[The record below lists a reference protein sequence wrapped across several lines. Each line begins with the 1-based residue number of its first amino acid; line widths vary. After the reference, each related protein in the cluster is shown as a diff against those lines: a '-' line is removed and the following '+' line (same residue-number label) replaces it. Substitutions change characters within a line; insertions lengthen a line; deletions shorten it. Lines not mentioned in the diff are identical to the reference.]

1 MTLSP
6 LSVLPPEI
14 HDVGLVL
21 HDEHG
26 RVVDANVIAA
36 NILGIDREELI
47 GIDAG
52 TPYWRLVDGVHAAAG
67 DRFRP
72 PLPAN
77 HHNGDV
83 IAIHTRSRGVRQ
95 LKVSVQPY
103 AFAGRDGAMVC
114 LVDLTDVWRRCRHCA
129 PADDASRDARHMAEA
144 LRDGVRRD
152 EIEIALQP
160 QIRIGTGEVAGF
172 EALARWRWQER
183 DVPPAQFI
191 AIAEQTDLMP
201 DLGRNVLRRAL
212 FARRIMVQA
221 GYDPGGIAINASA
234 AELNQSDYANVVG
247 RLLDR
252 QGVSP
257 HHLEIEITENVLLD
271 RAAAP
276 LMRTLDALHA
286 LGVRIALDD
295 FGTGYA
301 SLKHLKQF
309 RINRLKIDRS
319 FVTGI
324 PGDADDTVIV
334 RALID
339 LAHDL
344 DMDVVAEGIETT
356 EQLAFL
362 AEHRCDVGQ
371 GFLFGR
377 PASLGQTHTFL
388 ASQIHQRQDAG

>member
-1 MTLSP
+1 M
-6 LSVLPPEI
+6 
-14 HDVGLVL
+14 L

-26 RVVDANVIAA
+26 RVVDANAIAA
-36 NILGIDREELI
+36 NILGIDREDLI

-52 TPYWRLVDGVHAAAG
+52 TPYWRLENGAHAEVG
-67 DRFRP
+67 DRFQP

-83 IAIHTRSRGVRQ
+83 IAIHTRSGGVRQ

-103 AFAGRDGAMVC
+103 AFAGRDGSMVC
-114 LVDLTDVWRRCRHCA
+114 LIDLTDAWRRCRRCA
-129 PADDASRDARHMAEA
+129 PADDASYDARHMAEA
-144 LRDGVRRD
+144 LRDAVRRD

-160 QIRIGTGEVAGF
+160 QIRIATGEIAGF

-183 DVPPAQFI
+183 DVPPEQFI
-191 AIAEQTDLMP
+191 ALAEQTGLMP

-221 GYDPGGIAINASA
+221 GYDPGGVAINASA
-234 AELNQSDYANVVG
+234 AELSQADYASMVC

-257 HHLEIEITENVLLD
+257 HHLEIEITENVLLE
-271 RAAAP
+271 RAATA
-276 LMRTLDALHA
+276 LARTLDALHA

-324 PGDADDTVIV
+324 PGNADDTVIV
-334 RALID
+334 RAMID

-344 DMDVVAEGIETT
+344 DMDMVAEGIETT

-371 GFLFGR
+371 GFLLGR
-377 PASLGQTHTFL
+377 PASLEQARAFM
-388 ASQIHQRQDAG
+388 ASQTHQRQDAG